1 MEKIF
6 LDTDLG
12 YDCDDVGALSILNN
26 FKNKGLCDI
35 VGITHSSYFNPTGV
49 KAIQA
54 VNSFFKN
61 DDIKIGYSD
70 NTKQLNNKLVPNAY
84 NDALINHF
92 YKKEGKFYPS
102 TELLLT
108 ELLKEEDNSIVYVGI
123 GMFTNLANAYAFKND
138 KLNGKEILNKKI
150 KEIVLMGGDFSTQ
163 MPEFNIKSDIE
174 SAKFLLENC
183 PKSTY
188 FLDFVVGASVISGT
202 PFINDDTPVGLSYKI
217 FSNGGRESRDPL
229 TMLYAL
235 KHDCD
240 LFKVSNS
247 GKVTILDDGSTIFK
261 EDTSYNHHLISL
273 NKPIEEVQNRLNK
286 YMEGNL

>member
-84 NDALINHF
+84 NDALINI
-92 YKKEGKFYPS
+92 S
-102 TELLLT
+102 S
-108 ELLKEEDNSIVYVGI
+108 SI
-123 GMFTNLANAYAFKND
+123 NL
-138 KLNGKEILNKKI
+138 
-150 KEIVLMGGDFSTQ
+150 
-163 MPEFNIKSDIE
+163 
-174 SAKFLLENC
+174 
-183 PKSTY
+183 
-188 FLDFVVGASVISGT
+188 
-202 PFINDDTPVGLSYKI
+202 I
-217 FSNGGRESRDPL
+217 FSFLP
-229 TMLYAL
+229 
-235 KHDCD
+235 
-240 LFKVSNS
+240 
-247 GKVTILDDGSTIFK
+247 
-261 EDTSYNHHLISL
+261 
-273 NKPIEEVQNRLNK
+273 
-286 YMEGNL
+286 